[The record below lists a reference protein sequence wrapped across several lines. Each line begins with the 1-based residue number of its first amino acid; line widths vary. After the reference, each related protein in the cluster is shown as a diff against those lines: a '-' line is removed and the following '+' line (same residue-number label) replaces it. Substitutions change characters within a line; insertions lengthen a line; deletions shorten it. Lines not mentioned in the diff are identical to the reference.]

1 MITPG
6 GLMLGYVLR
15 HPIRATV
22 ILIGGVILGTTGY
35 FFSQIWLTF
44 EAVAT
49 EEFNLQR
56 ASTAMLERDAAE
68 VADAAADLA
77 EAERILLEKFA
88 ASELANSAIDD
99 ELTAAD
105 VVVREQGYSNPAA
118 AGRPL
123 PDEMFDAYLG
133 VGSDESGV
141 RADTIILAL
150 APNDGAAPILVSLPR
165 DLYVAN
171 PCTGG
176 WSRIN
181 AGLGGC
187 TDFASGTELIA
198 LMVEGFTGIPID
210 HVARLSFDGFA
221 GVVNALGGTGICTE
235 HPARDINA
243 GLDLPG
249 GCIWADGATTL
260 AWARS
265 RNTEELINGE
275 WQLVASSDFN
285 RMRHQQDILFQLAKA
300 LANFGSLGSLSS
312 RLEAVA
318 GAVRVDSGWSFGD
331 AIATAWA
338 YRGISRDGVNRFSI
352 NVTDFRTGAGELVL
366 APTTNFNQLLA
377 EVYPAAAR

>member
-1 MITPG
+1 MV
-6 GLMLGYVLR
+6 GYALQ
-15 HPIRATV
+15 HPIRTTV
-22 ILIGGVILGTTGY
+22 ILVGGIVLGTVG
-35 FFSQIWLTF
+35 FFVSQIWLTF

-49 EEFNLQR
+49 DDFNPQGASMAMLQR
-56 ASTAMLERDAAE
+56 SPDEIRDAA
-68 VADAAADLA
+68 ARLAAAERLSIDQAAERDLA
-77 EAERILLEKFA
+77 AAEIEADLY
-88 ASELANSAIDD
+88 ASRGA
-99 ELTAAD
+99 
-105 VVVREQGYSNPAA
+105 EQKRGYSNSAA
-118 AGRPL
+118 IGLTL
-123 PDEMFDAYLG
+123 PDDMFDAYLG
-133 VGSDESGV
+133 VGSDESGL

-187 TDFASGTELIA
+187 ADVASGTELIA
-198 LMVEGFTGIPID
+198 LMVEGFTGIPVD

-221 GVVNALGGTGICTE
+221 SVVNALGGTSICTE
-235 HPARDINA
+235 NPARDPNS

-249 GCIWADGATTL
+249 GCIWADGYTTL

-265 RNTEELINGE
+265 RNTEQLIDGE
-275 WQLVASSDFN
+275 WQIVGGSDFN
-285 RMRHQQDILFQLAKA
+285 RMRRQQDILFQLAKTM
-300 LANFGSLGSLSS
+300 ANFGSLGSLSS

-318 GAVRVDSGWSFGD
+318 GAVRVDSAWSFGD
-331 AIATAWA
+331 AISTAWA

-352 NVTDFRTGAGELVL
+352 DVTDFRTGAGELVL
-366 APTTNFNQLLA
+366 APTTNFNDLLA